1 MSWTLRYKMRPKAY
15 ALGMASV
22 PFILLTL
29 AVSCTARPRSHT
41 HHHSGRLPRATRS
54 SVASSSSSFVAN
66 PSAGLCSKFPGGF
79 DVQKA
84 ADYPI
89 RPKQPSGPCL
99 GWNSSG

>member
-1 MSWTLRYKMRPKAY
+1 MSSTLRYKMRPKAY
-15 ALGMASV
+15 ASGMATV

-29 AVSCTARPRSHT
+29 AASCTARPRSHT

-54 SVASSSSSFVAN
+54 PVASFSSSFVAN
-66 PSAGLCSKFPGGF
+66 PSAGLCSKFSRDF

-89 RPKQPSGPCL
+89 RPK
-99 GWNSSG
+99 